1 MKTAISLPDPLFER
15 AEAYAQAQFL
25 NRSELYA
32 RALEEF
38 LERHAH
44 DAITAQLNALYGEED
59 SSLPAP
65 LEALSDETL
74 RDAFATR

>member
-1 MKTAISLPDPLFER
+1 MKTAISLPDQLFQRGED
-15 AEAYAQAQFL
+15 YANTQSL

-44 DAITAQLNALYGEED
+44 DMITAQLNALYAEED
-59 SSLPAP
+59 STLSPA

>member
-1 MKTAISLPDPLFER
+1 MKTAISMPDPLFER
-15 AEAYAQAQFL
+15 AEAYAQAQSL

-59 SSLPAP
+59 SSLNASI
-65 LEALSDETL
+65 EALADETL

>member
-15 AEAYAQAQFL
+15 AEAYAQSQSL

-59 SSLPAP
+59 SSLSASI
-65 LEALSDETL
+65 EALSDETL
-74 RDAFATR
+74 RDSFATR